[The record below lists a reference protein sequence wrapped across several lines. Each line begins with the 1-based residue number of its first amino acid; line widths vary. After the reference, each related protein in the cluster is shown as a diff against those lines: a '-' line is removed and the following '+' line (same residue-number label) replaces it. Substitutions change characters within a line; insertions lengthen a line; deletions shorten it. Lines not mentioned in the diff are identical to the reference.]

1 MALTIAKKIIICI
14 FIFACSSSSSIYERL
29 EIINKFNSLS
39 AERPIK
45 VFSRQ
50 ELENIHYPLIEIQT
64 NGILK
69 QSLMLPL
76 SQRDNYFNYSSGSG
90 QLITMNGFVVTKT
103 NGINIDLL
111 SVEVPK
117 ESPLLNKMEPRLWPL
132 EGKRKYSFLTHLNQI
147 KNHSFSCIFKLH
159 EKEKISIVEIDYNL
173 IKITENCKGGLNS
186 FENVYWVDNDGFV
199 WKTKQ
204 WFRNEV
210 YADISVIKPHL

>member
-1 MALTIAKKIIICI
+1 MALTIAKKIIICF
-14 FIFACSSSSSIYERL
+14 FIISCSSSSSIYERL

-50 ELENIHYPLIEIQT
+50 ELENIRYPLIEIQT

-90 QLITMNGFVVTKT
+90 QLITLNGFVVTKT

-132 EGKRKYSFLTHLNQI
+132 EGKRKYSYLTHLNQI
-147 KNHSFSCIFKLH
+147 ENHSFSCVFKLH
-159 EKEKISIVEIDYNL
+159 KKEKISIVEIDYNL

-186 FENVYWVDNDGFV
+186 FENLYWVDDDGFV

>member
-14 FIFACSSSSSIYERL
+14 FLFACSSSSSIYERL

-90 QLITMNGFVVTKT
+90 QLITMNGFVVSKT

-111 SVEVPK
+111 LVQVTK
-117 ESPLLNKMEPRLWPL
+117 ESALLNK
-132 EGKRKYSFLTHLNQI
+132 I
-147 KNHSFSCIFKLH
+147 
-159 EKEKISIVEIDYNL
+159 
-173 IKITENCKGGLNS
+173 
-186 FENVYWVDNDGFV
+186 
-199 WKTKQ
+199 
-204 WFRNEV
+204 
-210 YADISVIKPHL
+210 

>member
-1 MALTIAKKIIICI
+1 MALTIAKKIIIYI

-69 QSLMLPL
+69 QALMLPL
-76 SQRDNYFNYSSGSG
+76 SQRNNYFNYSSGSG
-90 QLITMNGFVVTKT
+90 QLITMNGFVVSKT
-103 NGINIDLL
+103 NGINIELL
-111 SVEVPK
+111 SAEVPK
-117 ESPLLNKMEPRLWPL
+117 ESPLLNKIEPRFWPL
-132 EGKRKYSFLTHLNQI
+132 KGNRKYSFLTHLNQI
-147 KNHSFSCIFKLH
+147 INYSFICEFKFL
-159 EKEKISIVEIDYNL
+159 EKEKITIVEIDYNL
-173 IKITENCKGGLNS
+173 LKITENCRGDLDS
-186 FENVYWVDNDGFV
+186 FENVYWVDDDGFV

-204 WFRNEV
+204 WLRNEV

>member
-1 MALTIAKKIIICI
+1 MALTIAKKIIICF
-14 FIFACSSSSSIYERL
+14 FIISCSSSSSIYERL

-50 ELENIHYPLIEIQT
+50 ELENIRYPLIEIQT

-132 EGKRKYSFLTHLNQI
+132 EGKRKYSYLTHLNQI
-147 KNHSFSCIFKLH
+147 ENHSFSCVFKLH
-159 EKEKISIVEIDYNL
+159 KKEKISIVEIDYNL

-186 FENVYWVDNDGFV
+186 FENLYWVDDDGFV

-204 WFRNEV
+204 WFRNKV

>member
-1 MALTIAKKIIICI
+1 MALTIAKKIIICF
-14 FIFACSSSSSIYERL
+14 FIISCSSSSSIYERL

-132 EGKRKYSFLTHLNQI
+132 EGKRKYSYLTHLNQI
-147 KNHSFSCIFKLH
+147 ENHSFSCVFKLH
-159 EKEKISIVEIDYNL
+159 KKEKISIVEIDYNL

-186 FENVYWVDNDGFV
+186 FENLYWVDDDGFV

-204 WFRNEV
+204 WFRNKV

>member
-1 MALTIAKKIIICI
+1 MAIKIIIKIIIC
-14 FIFACSSSSSIYERL
+14 FFVFSCSSSSSFFERL
-29 EIINKFNSLS
+29 EMIKNINSMSDEK
-39 AERPIK
+39 PIK
-45 VFSRQ
+45 IFSRQ
-50 ELENIHYPLIEIQT
+50 ELENINYPLIEIQT

-76 SQRDNYFNYSSGSG
+76 SQRNNYFNYSSGSG
-90 QLITMNGFVVTKT
+90 QLITINGFTVIKT

-117 ESPLLNKMEPRLWPL
+117 ESPLLNRMDPRFWPL

-147 KNHSFSCIFKLH
+147 KNYSFSCIFQLH
-159 EKEKISIVEIDYNL
+159 EKEKIIIVEIDYNL
-173 IKITENCKGGLNS
+173 IKITENCKGDLNS
-186 FENVYWVDNDGFV
+186 FENVYWVDDDGFI

-204 WFRNEV
+204 WLRNEV